1 MQNIRINM
9 QTLCGNRWKDE
20 WWLKENWRR
29 DAARFSIPP
38 RPSPKADWRQVEA
51 AHHSALRLQSD
62 GQIVTSGGEFGLTQH
77 PLPHHGPVNSL
88 LHEASAKKENSGLH
102 QQGIISVMQI
112 KEESIIIPGKKA
124 RAACECAAR
133 NTWDGFKGISERT
146 KSKLCRAGASCSS
159 SQRPFS
165 EPARRFLNINLD
177 SVRCLKK
184 MIKYKLEREK
194 QIVPGVLKYLN
205 QREQK

>member
-1 MQNIRINM
+1 MLRIFCKKEWQVQNIRINM

-38 RPSPKADWRQVEA
+38 TESWLKASRGSTSLCTQAAVWWTDCDIGRWVRPDA
-51 AHHSALRLQSD
+51 ALALPPRP
-62 GQIVTSGGEFGLTQH
+62 GELA
-77 PLPHHGPVNSL
+77 PP
-88 LHEASAKKENSGLH
+88 EASVKKTSGLH
-102 QQGIISVMQI
+102 QRGIISVMYI
-112 KEESIIIPGKKA
+112 KEESIIISGKKA

-133 NTWDGFKGISERT
+133 NTWDRFKGISERT

-159 SQRPFS
+159 SQRPLS
-165 EPARRFLNINLD
+165 EPALCFLNINLD

-184 MIKYKLEREK
+184 KRSNI
-194 QIVPGVLKYLN
+194 N
-205 QREQK
+205 